1 MTISAYSAILLCATR
16 VVHSKIQGYY
26 PIRKK
31 KQLTYRDITASRSRK
46 ISRMIGWM
54 DGWMMA
60 REEDDGGRRERVKAR
75 LDDASRL
82 FGRVSQIGPDF

>member
-1 MTISAYSAILLCATR
+1 ME
-16 VVHSKIQGYY
+16 
-26 PIRKK
+26 
-31 KQLTYRDITASRSRK
+31 D
-46 ISRMIGWM
+46 GWM

-82 FGRVSQIGPDF
+82 FGRVSQIGQILKVRPKTRRKVQISVNQRQRVEARRDFEQE